1 MLWSGKPIS
10 GCENASTSGGT
21 VVDYGRLLVAT
32 ARQPKEKRAKGESRP
47 RRARDSLNRETILA
61 AAEKIALRDGLD
73 ALTFQEIG
81 DELQAHPTSIYRHFK
96 DKDELLLELVDGLR
110 ARSYGGSV
118 TPTDDWRADLRTI
131 SQRVREHY
139 LRYAPFAQQMV
150 MRTTRRPVEFS
161 NVEFTLDAVRRAGV
175 DDDEVAAVQRA
186 LGNFVRAVASL
197 EAAFHT
203 LDPDVRRRDE
213 LAWQV
218 EYRQLDPEKYPTI
231 AHFADHLPNL
241 GSPIAFDLGMEMM
254 LDAIE
259 VRAARSRARQ
269 GVDQTGDEPGPLGE

>member
-1 MLWSGKPIS
+1 M
-10 GCENASTSGGT
+10 A
-21 VVDYGRLLVAT
+21 A
-32 ARQPKEKRAKGESRP
+32 ARQSKEKRSNGETKP

-81 DELQAHPTSIYRHFK
+81 AALEAHPTSIYRHFR
-96 DKDELLLELVDGLR
+96 DKDELLLELVDSLR

-118 TPTDDWRADLRTI
+118 APTDDWRADLRTI
-131 SQRVREHY
+131 AERVREHY

-150 MRTTRRPVEFS
+150 MRTTRRPMEFS

-175 DDDEVAAVQRA
+175 PDDEVASVQRA

-197 EAAFHT
+197 EASFHA
-203 LDPDVRRRDE
+203 LDPDVQRRDE

-231 AHFADHLPNL
+231 AHYAERLPNV
-241 GSPIAFDLGMEMM
+241 GGPVAFDVGLEMM

-259 VRAARSRARQ
+259 MRAQRSRARQ
-269 GVDQTGDEPGPLGE
+269 SVDQSGDEPDPLAE

>member
-1 MLWSGKPIS
+1 M
-10 GCENASTSGGT
+10 AS
-21 VVDYGRLLVAT
+21 
-32 ARQPKEKRAKGESRP
+32 ARQSKENRSKGETRP
-47 RRARDSLNRETILA
+47 RRARDSLNREMILA

-73 ALTFQEIG
+73 GLTFQELG
-81 DELQAHPTSIYRHFK
+81 AELEAHPTSLYRHFK

-110 ARSYGGSV
+110 ARSYGGTL
-118 TPTDDWRADLRTI
+118 TPTDDWRADLRAI

-175 DDDEVAAVQRA
+175 DDDEVALVQRA

-197 EAAFHT
+197 EAAVHA
-203 LDPDVRRRDE
+203 LDPEVRRRDE

-218 EYRQLDPEKYPTI
+218 EYRQLDPDSYPTI
-231 AHFADHLPNL
+231 AHYAERLPSL
-241 GSPIAFDLGMEMM
+241 GGPGAFDIGLEMM

-259 VRAARSRARQ
+259 VRAERSRARQ
-269 GVDQTGDEPGPLGE
+269 RVEQSGDEERSLGE